1 MPNNRKQL
9 INKFIN
15 EGFTHRTLSLFS
27 DIQLKELHKKVF
39 KEAVSDEAE
48 RHAKEVLIKKKEEEL
63 KQLDKVKTIL
73 LKKN

>member
-27 DIQLKELHKKVF
+27 DIQLKQLHKKIF

-48 RHAKEVLIKKKEEEL
+48 RRRISDFTK
-63 KQLDKVKTIL
+63 
-73 LKKN
+73 